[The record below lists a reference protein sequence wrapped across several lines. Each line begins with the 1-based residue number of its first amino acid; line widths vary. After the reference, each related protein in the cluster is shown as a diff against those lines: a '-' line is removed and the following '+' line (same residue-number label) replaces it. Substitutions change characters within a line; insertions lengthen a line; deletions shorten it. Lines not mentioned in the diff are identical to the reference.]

1 MTEMNNITISNLYQ
15 HPGERLLRWMSVK
28 GEGSISD
35 FKAAIE
41 NISNELG
48 IEKWLEVKFFSY
60 ERLLN
65 TYINLLHIERERTK
79 WNIAKSSIN
88 ILPGINNKAVLT
100 GSRNEVLINN
110 LLENSLKEEES
121 YSIYLIESGLENVLK
136 NGIDLSANNLRS
148 LSEFYEIFTP
158 HTVLFTDYDEV
169 QDLKNVSNDLDI
181 SLNEISPLEYV
192 SSLPTLDEYISMH
205 NTSSIARFH
214 QPEKF
219 RNFIN
224 SSSFI
229 SYNQEINFDELDGYN
244 KIEDCL
250 YRYEIHGSQHQY
262 YIYKDNKNYFI
273 TEEAIGFWKQI
284 SRLDKVY
291 SFFIESESLSG
302 ILIIPTA
309 FKLPKIYLKTLGFCL
324 AVTPRTLK
332 PARSDNR
339 TNPKMDIY
347 LNVPTK
353 VAKTLIQEKL
363 NCKLEFISEFSEIQN
378 YIEING

>member
-1 MTEMNNITISNLYQ
+1 MKNITISNLYQ

-110 LLENSLKEEES
+110 LLQNSLKEEES

-158 HTVLFTDYDEV
+158 HTVLFTDYDEL

-302 ILIIPTA
+302 TLIIPTA

>member
-1 MTEMNNITISNLYQ
+1 MNNITISNLYQ

-28 GEGSISD
+28 GDGSISD

-100 GSRNEVLINN
+100 GSRNEVLKNN

-136 NGIDLSANNLRS
+136 NGIDFSANNLRS

-169 QDLKNVSNDLDI
+169 QDLKNISKDLEI

-262 YIYKDNKNYFI
+262 YIYKGNKNYFI

-302 ILIIPTA
+302 ILIIPAA

-332 PARSDNR
+332 PARSDNK

>member
-158 HTVLFTDYDEV
+158 HTVLFTDYDEI
-169 QDLKNVSNDLDI
+169 QDLKNVSND
-181 SLNEISPLEYV
+181 
-192 SSLPTLDEYISMH
+192 
-205 NTSSIARFH
+205 
-214 QPEKF
+214 
-219 RNFIN
+219 
-224 SSSFI
+224 
-229 SYNQEINFDELDGYN
+229 
-244 KIEDCL
+244 
-250 YRYEIHGSQHQY
+250 
-262 YIYKDNKNYFI
+262 
-273 TEEAIGFWKQI
+273 
-284 SRLDKVY
+284 
-291 SFFIESESLSG
+291 
-302 ILIIPTA
+302 
-309 FKLPKIYLKTLGFCL
+309 
-324 AVTPRTLK
+324 
-332 PARSDNR
+332 
-339 TNPKMDIY
+339 
-347 LNVPTK
+347 
-353 VAKTLIQEKL
+353 
-363 NCKLEFISEFSEIQN
+363 
-378 YIEING
+378 